1 MEQLLYASG
10 PAYTSRLILTG
21 DFNVNTLSSPSPLL
35 DQLLSLMSSLSLNQ
49 HVTQTTHYSHTGTP
63 SIIDL
68 VLIPQSLS
76 SHQYFNS
83 PVTCIVRS
91 QKVIHAS
98 ITLPYSHNSH
108 AKQLS
113 RSVWLYHLA
122 DLESINE
129 SLLSLDW
136 ESLLPSTLDKAWSTF
151 TSIFFSIV
159 HHFTPTK
166 ILSHTPYLHGF
177 PTISSIEF
185 TNVED
190 YITKPFPLI
199 PKLTGTYIVPQEL
212 NNICNQAS
220 EILLLKLTLTIPSFL
235 LDLRQVP

>member
-49 HVTQTTHYSHTGTP
+49 HVTQTTHYSHTGTRFHHKPSPHP
-63 SIIDL
+63 SI
-68 VLIPQSLS
+68 P
-76 SHQYFNS
+76 SHQYLTLPS
-83 PVTCIVRS
+83 LAS
-91 QKVIHAS
+91 SDHKVIHAS

-108 AKQLS
+108 TKQLS

-159 HHFTPTK
+159 HRFTPTK

-177 PTISSIEF
+177 PAISSIEF

>member
-1 MEQLLYASG
+1 MCY
-10 PAYTSRLILTG
+10 LILLRVYLFEILQF
-21 DFNVNTLSSPSPLL
+21 DW
-35 DQLLSLMSSLSLNQ
+35 LNQ

-68 VLIPQSLS
+68 VLTPQSLPTSTSTLPSLAS
-76 SHQYFNS
+76 SDH
-83 PVTCIVRS
+83 
-91 QKVIHAS
+91 KVIHAS

-108 AKQLS
+108 TKQPS
-113 RSVWLYHLA
+113 WSVWLYHLA